1 MIKRLLIANRGE
13 IAVRIIRTCR
23 MMNITTIAIYSEVDK
38 NSLHVQLADEAICI
52 GPNQSAESYL
62 DIDRILEACKMS
74 KADAIHP
81 GYGFL
86 SESTT
91 FRKRVEEENI
101 IFVGPS
107 YNTMDLMGDKI
118 KARETMYHADVPI
131 IPGSIGEVITIE
143 EARNVALEVDYPFVI
158 KAASGGGG
166 KGIRIVND
174 ESELE
179 KCFKEAQSE
188 GEKYFSDKRVYIETF
203 IDKARHVEVQV
214 LGSSHGEVIHLG
226 ERDCSIQRKNQKLI
240 EEAPCAALDEHTRTS
255 LHDDAV
261 KAAKACNY
269 ESAGTIEFLLTD
281 DGYYFLEMNTRI
293 QVEHTVTELLT
304 GVDLIKQQ
312 ILMANGEHLTIGQED
327 IRFDGHV
334 IECRINAENPEKE
347 FRPAAGKVK
356 ALHLPNGFNTRVDSM
371 LYDNY
376 LIPPYYDSLVAKIL
390 VKGTDRLEAIE
401 KMKGT
406 LEETVIDGFPTTL
419 DFLYRVL
426 SYEPYIKNDITIKF
440 LHEHKIV

>member
-23 MMNITTIAIYSEVDK
+23 MMNITTIAIYSEADK

-62 DIDRILEACKMS
+62 DIDRILEACNMS

-91 FRKRVEEENI
+91 FRQRVDEENI

-107 YNTMDLMGDKI
+107 FKTMDLMGDKI
-118 KARETMYHADVPI
+118 KARETMYQANVPI
-131 IPGSIGEVITIE
+131 IPGSIGEVKTVE
-143 EARNVALEVDYPFVI
+143 EAREIAEKVGFPFVI

-166 KGIRIVND
+166 KGIRIVH
-174 ESELE
+174 EASELE
-179 KCFKEAQSE
+179 KNFKEAQSE
-188 GEKYFSDKRVYIETF
+188 GEKYFGDKRVYIETF

-214 LGSSHGEVIHLG
+214 LGSRHGEAIHLG

-240 EEAPCAALDEHTRTS
+240 EEAPCTALDSKTRAS
-255 LHDDAV
+255 LHADAV

-269 ESAGTIEFLLTD
+269 ESAGTIEFLFTD
-281 DGYYFLEMNTRI
+281 NGYYFLEMNTRI

-312 ILMANGEHLTIGQED
+312 ILMANGEHLSLKQED
-327 IRFDGHV
+327 IKFEGHV
-334 IECRINAENPEKE
+334 IECRINAENPEKQ
-347 FRPAAGKVK
+347 FRPAAGKVL

-371 LYDNY
+371 LYDGY
-376 LIPPYYDSLVAKIL
+376 MIPPYYDSLVAKIL

-426 SYEPYIKNDITIKF
+426 SYEPYINNDITIKF

>member
-1 MIKRLLIANRGE
+1 MKRLLIANRGE

-131 IPGSIGEVITIE
+131 IPGSIGEVKTIE

-269 ESAGTIEFLLTD
+269 ESAGTIEFLLTA

-312 ILMANGEHLTIGQED
+312 ILMANGERLTIGQED

>member
-23 MMNITTIAIYSEVDK
+23 MMNITTIAIYSEADK

-62 DIDRILEACKMS
+62 DIDRILEACNMS

-91 FRKRVEEENI
+91 FRQRVDEENI

-107 YNTMDLMGDKI
+107 FKTMDLMGDKI
-118 KARETMYHADVPI
+118 KARETMYQANVPI
-131 IPGSIGEVITIE
+131 IPGSIGEVKTVE
-143 EARNVALEVDYPFVI
+143 EAREIAEKVGFPFVI

-166 KGIRIVND
+166 KGIRIVH
-174 ESELE
+174 EASELE
-179 KCFKEAQSE
+179 KNFKEAQSE
-188 GEKYFSDKRVYIETF
+188 GEKYFGDKRVYIETF

-214 LGSSHGEVIHLG
+214 LGSRHGEAIHLG

-240 EEAPCAALDEHTRTS
+240 EEAPCTALDSKTRAS
-255 LHDDAV
+255 LHADAV

-281 DGYYFLEMNTRI
+281 NGYYFLEMNTRI

-312 ILMANGEHLTIGQED
+312 ILMANGEHLSLKQED
-327 IRFDGHV
+327 IKFEGHV
-334 IECRINAENPEKE
+334 IECRINAENPEKQ
-347 FRPAAGKVK
+347 FRPAAGKVL

-371 LYDNY
+371 LYDGY
-376 LIPPYYDSLVAKIL
+376 MIPPYYDSLVAKIL

-426 SYEPYIKNDITIKF
+426 SYEPYINNDITIKF

>member
-23 MMNITTIAIYSEVDK
+23 MMNITTIAIYSEADK

-62 DIDRILEACKMS
+62 DIDRILEACNMS

-91 FRKRVEEENI
+91 FRQRVDEENI

-107 YNTMDLMGDKI
+107 FKTMDLMGDKI
-118 KARETMYHADVPI
+118 KARETMYQANVPI
-131 IPGSIGEVITIE
+131 IPGSIGEVKTVE
-143 EARNVALEVDYPFVI
+143 EARETAEKVGFPFVI

-166 KGIRIVND
+166 KGIRIVH
-174 ESELE
+174 EASELE
-179 KCFKEAQSE
+179 KNFKEAQSE
-188 GEKYFSDKRVYIETF
+188 GEKYFGDKRVYIETF

-214 LGSSHGEVIHLG
+214 LGSRHGEAIHLG

-240 EEAPCAALDEHTRTS
+240 EEAPCTALDSKTRAS
-255 LHDDAV
+255 LHADAV

-281 DGYYFLEMNTRI
+281 NGYYFLEMNTRI

-312 ILMANGEHLTIGQED
+312 ILMANGEHLSLKQED
-327 IRFDGHV
+327 IKFEGHV
-334 IECRINAENPEKE
+334 IECRINAENPEKQ
-347 FRPAAGKVK
+347 FRPAAGKVL

-371 LYDNY
+371 LYDGY
-376 LIPPYYDSLVAKIL
+376 MIPPYYDSLVAKIL

-426 SYEPYIKNDITIKF
+426 SYEPYINNDITIKF

>member
-1 MIKRLLIANRGE
+1 MKRLLIANRGE

-131 IPGSIGEVITIE
+131 IPGSIGEVKTIE

-269 ESAGTIEFLLTD
+269 ESAGTIEFLLTA

-312 ILMANGEHLTIGQED
+312 ILMANGERLTIGQED

-419 DFLYRVL
+419 DFLYSVL

>member
-23 MMNITTIAIYSEVDK
+23 MMNITTIAIYSEADR

-62 DIDRILEACKMS
+62 DIDRILEACNMS

-91 FRKRVEEENI
+91 FRQRVDEENI

-107 YNTMDLMGDKI
+107 FKTMDLMGDKI
-118 KARETMYHADVPI
+118 KARETMYQANVPI
-131 IPGSIGEVITIE
+131 IPGSIGEVKTVE
-143 EARNVALEVDYPFVI
+143 EAREIAEKVGFPFVI

-166 KGIRIVND
+166 KGIRIVH
-174 ESELE
+174 EASELE
-179 KCFKEAQSE
+179 KNFKEAQSE
-188 GEKYFSDKRVYIETF
+188 GEKYFGDKRVYIETF

-214 LGSSHGEVIHLG
+214 LGSRHGEAIHLG

-240 EEAPCAALDEHTRTS
+240 EEAPCTALDSKTRAS
-255 LHDDAV
+255 LHADAV

-281 DGYYFLEMNTRI
+281 NGYYFLEMNTRI

-312 ILMANGEHLTIGQED
+312 ILMANGEHLSLKQED
-327 IRFDGHV
+327 IKFEGHV
-334 IECRINAENPEKE
+334 IECRINAENPEKQ
-347 FRPAAGKVK
+347 FRPAAGKVL

-371 LYDNY
+371 LYDGY
-376 LIPPYYDSLVAKIL
+376 MIPPYYDSLVAKIL

-426 SYEPYIKNDITIKF
+426 SYEPYINNDITIKF